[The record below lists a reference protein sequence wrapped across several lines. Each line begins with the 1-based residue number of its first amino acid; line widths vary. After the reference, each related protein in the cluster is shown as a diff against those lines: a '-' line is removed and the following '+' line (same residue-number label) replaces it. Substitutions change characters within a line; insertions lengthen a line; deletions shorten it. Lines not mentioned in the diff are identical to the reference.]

1 MQESQNPQP
10 QAQESEVDP
19 LKLSR
24 LLQQIRDNQNLT
36 MGIAGGVLGAIIGA
50 VGWGLLTWLTHYQIG
65 FAAIG
70 VGFLAG
76 FGVRFLGKGIDT
88 SFSIVGAL
96 TALIGVFLGDLFWA
110 CIELSRGEGVP
121 LSDVVS
127 ALNPQLI
134 GSIFRETFS
143 PMQLLFYGIAV
154 WAGFKYA
161 KRSLTPEE
169 LQSVTKSS

>member
-1 MQESQNPQP
+1 MQEDQNQQSP
-10 QAQESEVDP
+10 AQGPEIDP
-19 LKLSR
+19 LKLNR

-36 MGIAGGVLGAIIGA
+36 MGIVGGLLGAIIGA

-76 FGVRFLGKGIDT
+76 FGVRYLGKGIDVA
-88 SFSIVGAL
+88 FSIVGAL
-96 TALIGVFLGDLFWA
+96 TALIGVFLGDIFWA
-110 CIELSRGEGVP
+110 CIEISRGEGVP
-121 LSDVVS
+121 LSDVIS
-127 ALNPQLI
+127 ALNPELI

-143 PMQLLFYGIAV
+143 PIQLLFYGFAV

-161 KRSLTPEE
+161 KRTLTPQEQ
-169 LQSVTKSS
+169 QSLLR